1 MGGAAAG
8 WDVRRDT
15 RVIRG
20 LSLSLNLRTY
30 EMFFSSG
37 FAISLFHHGF
47 CSSFL
52 PLSCSPL
59 LITSV

>member
-1 MGGAAAG
+1 M
-8 WDVRRDT
+8 RRDT
-15 RVIRG
+15 RVIKG
-20 LSLSLNLRTY
+20 LSLLLNLGTY

-37 FAISLFHHGF
+37 FAISLFHCGF

-52 PLSCSPL
+52 PPSCSPL